1 MTFDTRR
8 KTMAE
13 YTYADVIIDPNDPRV
28 EIGKEYYFGDNPT
41 CLLKDISQL
50 SAQEGKLILKDL
62 AIEAQ
67 SSPFM
72 SSGNK
77 WFVCIIRKKMEYTE
91 ADIISDL
98 NDPRLKGA
106 IGKVCYVAPWLYGYD
121 IVINA
126 NNDNTTYKGV
136 LVNLGY
142 DPSHPFE
149 VHTEMGLH
157 WKDIIIAKNQP
168 EKKYVPFDL
177 SKEKD
182 RAKLRGAWVKAK
194 KDPDKHQ
201 NVCGVCSQYVFL
213 SCQAEGYDA
222 EDFLE
227 SFTFIDGTPC
237 GKLVEE

>member
-1 MTFDTRR
+1 
-8 KTMAE
+8 MAE
-13 YTYADVIIDPNDPRV
+13 YTYADVIIDPDDPRA

-106 IGKVCYVAPWLYGYD
+106 IGKVCYVAPRLYGYD

-177 SKEKD
+177 TKEED
-182 RAKLRGAWVKAK
+182 RAKLRGAWIRISDYPSIEYQITSMNEA
-194 KDPDKHQ
+194 
-201 NVCGVCSQYVFL
+201 YVFCGGQKEGINPGLL
-213 SCQAEGYDA
+213 SAGY
-222 EDFLE
+222 EFL
-227 SFTFIDGTPC
+227 DGSPC
-237 GKLVEE
+237 GRLVEE

>member
-1 MTFDTRR
+1 MS
-8 KTMAE
+8 E
-13 YTYADVIIDPNDPRV
+13 YTYADVIIDPDDPRA
-28 EIGKEYYFGDNPT
+28 EIGKEYYFGNNPT

-77 WFVCIIRKKMEYTE
+77 WFVCLIRKKE
-91 ADIISDL
+91 
-98 NDPRLKGA
+98 
-106 IGKVCYVAPWLYGYD
+106 
-121 IVINA
+121 
-126 NNDNTTYKGV
+126 
-136 LVNLGY
+136 
-142 DPSHPFE
+142 
-149 VHTEMGLH
+149 
-157 WKDIIIAKNQP
+157 P
-168 EKKYVPFDL
+168 EKRYVPFDL

-227 SFTFIDGTPC
+227 SFTFIDGSPC
-237 GKLVEE
+237 GRLVEGE